1 VTLTLPRFAGI
12 ATAALAAVCAAGAWP
27 TWRVAGTDGLVA
39 LATAAGIS
47 LVAAV
52 VSYLPSASAVG
63 GKPQARLQAAMLG
76 IGVRLFV
83 MIAGT
88 FAVLALDALPAR
100 MPFAIWMGIDYA
112 TLLLVETRTVLRTVG
127 RPEGERGPA
136 SA

>member
-1 VTLTLPRFAGI
+1 VTLSLPRFAGI

-47 LVAAV
+47 LVGAV
-52 VSYLPSASAVG
+52 VGYLPSASVVG
-63 GKPQARLQAAMLG
+63 GKPEARLQAAMLG
-76 IGVRLFV
+76 IGVRLF
-83 MIAGT
+83 MTLAGT

-100 MPFAIWMGIDYA
+100 VPFAVWIGIDYA
-112 TLLLVETRTVLRTVG
+112 TLLLVETRTVLRTV
-127 RPEGERGPA
+127 RRADGERGPA